1 MSHLEFEKL
10 PCIALVDTSAARG
23 CHCMCVFAADF
34 RLLLSGRAIACLAA
48 MNPQY
53 FEYQIE
59 RGVEWIRIYSP
70 GTWRPVPDDAPVLAP
85 VYASTYREWRRS
97 YRFQVYWS
105 EDSTGGTTAD
115 PIVTPSSFVSYH
127 VWEYRDW
134 QTRGYQL
141 GAPLPAIG
149 LAMLVNAD
157 ANSSVDSSVLDG
169 AWREPSPP
177 PFYDPWNDS
186 E

>member
-1 MSHLEFEKL
+1 MSHLESEKF
-10 PCIALVDTSAARG
+10 PCIPSAARLSLHV
-23 CHCMCVFAADF
+23 CLRRRFSIAF
-34 RLLLSGRAIACLAA
+34 SGRAIACLAA

-53 FEYQIE
+53 FEYQID

-70 GTWRPVPDDAPVLAP
+70 GTWRPVPDDAPVLDP

-105 EDSTGGTTAD
+105 EDSTGGTTTD
-115 PIVTPSSFVSYH
+115 PIVTPSSYVSYH

-134 QTRGYQL
+134 QTRGYQRL

-157 ANSSVDSSVLDG
+157 DNSSVDSSVPDG

-186 E
+186 G